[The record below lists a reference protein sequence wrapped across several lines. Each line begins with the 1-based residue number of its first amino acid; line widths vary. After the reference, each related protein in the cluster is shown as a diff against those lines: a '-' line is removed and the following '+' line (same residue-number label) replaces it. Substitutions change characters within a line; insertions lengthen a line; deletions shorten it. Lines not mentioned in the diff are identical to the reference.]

1 MWLQVQSMKIRPLTT
16 CSGLVRKLEKEFHV
30 SLCVISL
37 VSMWRDPTQNYQLDR
52 WDIQVWKD
60 LGIIYKN
67 RCNKMTPPKL
77 KVRNKFV
84 QVQPILTLF

>member
-52 WDIQVWKD
+52 WDIQVWQD

-67 RCNKMTPPKL
+67 RCNKMTPK
-77 KVRNKFV
+77 
-84 QVQPILTLF
+84 